1 MSIKLRKSI
10 VLATLLPL
18 VATACGDNGGAEE
31 NNEAD
36 GLGKLNIGITG
47 QSADL
52 MLPVVADELGCY
64 DEGLEVEIFV
74 FGGGPDGARALLN
87 GDADIVSS
95 ALTSPVVAQDS
106 GQDMVVFYG
115 SNTSQFSWWARPEI
129 TSLEQLEGASI
140 IVNPLGSTP
149 HLVTAYMLDELTSFG
164 SDGVEFVPVSGS
176 GTRLSALLA
185 GQGDAAILAQ
195 AESYEAEAEGYV
207 RLAGLEDL
215 PAANPNSYNAM
226 RSLLDERPEAVQA
239 FIDGIECAIDA
250 WDNDVDAVVPIVAE
264 FTGYDTELARRFVSE
279 SKGRD
284 PECGEIREQ
293 DAQLVI
299 DMLRQNG
306 DITGDV
312 TPEDYI
318 DDRFIGC

>member
-1 MSIKLRKSI
+1 MRRSI
-10 VLATLLPL
+10 VLAALFSLA
-18 VATACGDNGGAEE
+18 VTACGDDGEPEGSNGAE
-31 NNEAD
+31 
-36 GLGKLNIGITG
+36 GLGKLNVGITG

-52 MLPVVADELGCY
+52 MLPTVAQELGCY
-64 DEGLEVEIFV
+64 EEGLEVEIFV

-95 ALTSPVVAQDS
+95 ALTSPAVAQDS

-115 SNTSQFSWWARPEI
+115 GNTSQFSWWAKPEI
-129 TSLEQLEGASI
+129 TSLDQLEGASV

-149 HLVTAYMLDELTSFG
+149 HLVTVYMLDQLTSFG
-164 SDGVEFVPVSGS
+164 SEGVEFVPVSGS
-176 GTRLSALLA
+176 GARLSSLLA

-195 AESYEAEAEGYV
+195 AEAYEAEAQGYV

-239 FIDGIECAIDA
+239 FIDGIECAVDA
-250 WDNDVDAVVPIVAE
+250 WDNDPDSVVPIVAE
-264 FTGYDTELARRFVSE
+264 FTGYETELAQRFVTE

-299 DMLRQNG
+299 EMLRGSG

-312 TPEDYI
+312 APEDYI